1 MTDEHAPKDS
11 LVFLCECGPI
21 IRDLLDLDALET
33 EVTAMAGVARVVR
46 HTTLCSA
53 EGKAFLAEKMRE
65 NPDLLPVVAACT
77 PREHAADFADA
88 CEAAGRNPF
97 TMSRANIREQ
107 VAWVTPDR
115 DEATA
120 KAADVTAAAVA
131 RVGEQE
137 PLTAPELDAETDVLV
152 VGSGVAGMTAALL
165 IADAGRKVTLVERE
179 PAIGGKVVLLSEVYP
194 DMDCAPCLLE
204 PLMDKVLHHP
214 QIEAMTSAEVDEV
227 LGYLGNFT
235 VTVRKHARHVD
246 ADGCYGCIE
255 TCSGVC
261 PVSVPDSYNVGMTER
276 HAVHIPYAGA
286 MPNAAVVD
294 EKSCLHFNGGDCV
307 ACVDACPF
315 GVIELDG
322 GDELVE
328 RHVGAIVLATG
339 SQLALDESGPWA
351 LPGVMTTWEFER
363 VINPDGP
370 TSGEIRLPDGAVP
383 KRIAFVH
390 CADANG
396 AAPTDACS
404 KTCCLAMAKQI
415 VEAAHKLPETEIV
428 ELAFDRQL
436 GGPHFVHAQA
446 AGEVP
451 ANLRAV
457 RLEAGDHVDVEAA
470 ENGAVTVT
478 ATAGERTLRG
488 DFDLVVMAPPHVGD
502 ASAVAAA
509 KGMGCDVD
517 ESGYVLVANGQLAS
531 AASRIEGI
539 YVAGSAQGEKCVSD
553 STSQAGAAAGGVL
566 SALVPGKKLVREATT
581 AIVNDSLCGGC
592 RICTLSC
599 PYKAITFDEAQAIA
613 VVNELLCQGCG
624 TCASACP
631 SSAISARHFTDDQIL
646 AEIHALSSKDHAAI
660 MS

>member
-214 QIEAMTSAEVDEV
+214 QIEAMTSAEIDEV

-370 TSGEIRLPDGAVP
+370 TSGPGVALTS
-383 KRIAFVH
+383 KLFV
-390 CADANG
+390 
-396 AAPTDACS
+396 AAPA
-404 KTCCLAMAKQI
+404 
-415 VEAAHKLPETEIV
+415 E
-428 ELAFDRQL
+428 
-436 GGPHFVHAQA
+436 FV
-446 AGEVP
+446 
-451 ANLRAV
+451 
-457 RLEAGDHVDVEAA
+457 
-470 ENGAVTVT
+470 
-478 ATAGERTLRG
+478 
-488 DFDLVVMAPPHVGD
+488 
-502 ASAVAAA
+502 
-509 KGMGCDVD
+509 
-517 ESGYVLVANGQLAS
+517 
-531 AASRIEGI
+531 
-539 YVAGSAQGEKCVSD
+539 
-553 STSQAGAAAGGVL
+553 
-566 SALVPGKKLVREATT
+566 
-581 AIVNDSLCGGC
+581 
-592 RICTLSC
+592 
-599 PYKAITFDEAQAIA
+599 
-613 VVNELLCQGCG
+613 
-624 TCASACP
+624 
-631 SSAISARHFTDDQIL
+631 ARMT
-646 AEIHALSSKDHAAI
+646 
-660 MS
+660 